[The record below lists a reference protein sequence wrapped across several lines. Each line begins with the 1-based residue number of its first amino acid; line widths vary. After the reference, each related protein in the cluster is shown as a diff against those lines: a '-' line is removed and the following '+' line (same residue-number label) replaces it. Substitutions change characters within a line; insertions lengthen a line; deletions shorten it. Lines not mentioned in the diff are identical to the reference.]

1 MSQPP
6 KSTESIYLPRPTVF
20 PALFA
25 FGFTALIVGLF
36 AWWPYSVIG
45 GLIALGSLIGWLR
58 ANRDE
63 IARMPR
69 HQHTDTAPIPLSVS
83 PPADQ

>member
-6 KSTESIYLPRPTVF
+6 RATESIYLPKPTVY
-20 PALFA
+20 PALL
-25 FGFTALIVGLF
+25 ALGLAAVVVGLF

-45 GLIALGSLIGWLR
+45 GVIALVSLIAWLR
-58 ANRDE
+58 TNRDE

-69 HQHTDTAPIPLSVS
+69 RQRTDTAPIPLSVS
-83 PPADQ
+83 PPPE

>member
-6 KSTESIYLPRPTVF
+6 KPTELIHLPRASVL
-20 PALFA
+20 PALLA
-25 FGFTALIVGLF
+25 IGIAAIVVGLYS
-36 AWWPYSVIG
+36 WWPYSVAG
-45 GLIALGSLIGWLR
+45 GAIALVSLIAWLR

-69 HQHTDTAPIPLSVS
+69 RQRTDTAPIPLSGRK
-83 PPADQ
+83 

>member
-1 MSQPP
+1 MSQPTKP
-6 KSTESIYLPRPTVF
+6 TESIYLPRPTVF
-20 PALFA
+20 PALL
-25 FGFTALIVGLF
+25 ALGLAAVIVGLF

-45 GLIALGSLIGWLR
+45 AFIALGCLAGWLR

-69 HQHTDTAPIPLSVS
+69 RQRTDTAPVPLTVS
-83 PPADQ
+83 PPPE

>member
-6 KSTESIYLPRPTVF
+6 RPTESIYLPRPSVF
-20 PALFA
+20 PALLA
-25 FGFTALIVGLF
+25 FGLAAVIVGLF

-45 GLIALGSLIGWLR
+45 AFIALGSLIGWLR
-58 ANRDE
+58 ANRGE

-69 HQHTDTAPIPLSVS
+69 HQRPDTAPIPLSVS
-83 PPADQ
+83 PPAE